1 VKGLIVLKK
10 IYPNINMTKTG
21 LLLKQKM
28 EQAGYSVKDIQK
40 LLMLSCP
47 QPIYRWF
54 KGQVLPSVD
63 HLYALSII
71 LKVHMED
78 LLVPNMPTIRATDI
92 GKAERTNRLYAY
104 WLCLNITG

>member
-1 VKGLIVLKK
+1 MQHNENINKIIFERCGFLKN
-10 IYPNINMTKTG
+10 IYPNINMKKTG

-28 EQAGYSVKDIQK
+28 EQAGYSVKDVQK

-63 HLYALSII
+63 HLYVLSI
-71 LKVHMED
+71 
-78 LLVPNMPTIRATDI
+78 
-92 GKAERTNRLYAY
+92 
-104 WLCLNITG
+104 

>member
-1 VKGLIVLKK
+1 MKE
-10 IYPNINMTKTG
+10 TG

-63 HLYALSII
+63 HLYVLSRI
-71 LKVHMED
+71 LKMHMED
-78 LLVPNMPTIRATDI
+78 LLVPNTAFVRVSEL
-92 GKAERTNRLYAY
+92 GKTARDKRLYAY
-104 WLCLNITG
+104 WFRVNIAV